1 MKNARNAA
9 TAMTGAAVADL
20 ETGALRVAVGHAQQ
34 AARRGVMAP
43 EVRHAEIVAQVAA
56 VVVTAS
62 SAVVHGDSVIAIV
75 VIVAAAGTTQLL
87 NVSGSRSRRTFR

>member
-20 ETGALRVAVGHAQQ
+20 ETVALRVAVVHAQQ

-43 EVRHAEIVAQVAA
+43 EVRHAEIGAQVAA
-56 VVVTAS
+56 AVTAS
-62 SAVVHGDSVIAIV
+62 SEVVHGDSVIAIV
-75 VIVAAAGTTQLL
+75 VIVAAAGTTQLR